1 MFVKLWQVRVLD
13 IENENV
19 TAEDILVLATDGLWD
34 VVSNEDVASIVQRGL
49 TAWDNESRAGRTP
62 TSCKDEFFNK
72 FCWAIFHRLCS
83 NLSALMF
90 KSFTCCVQISHLL
103 CSNLSPFVFTSI
115 SFFKTVPVVSDNS
128 TIFNSLYWQWQAQLI
143 YIQVKHY
150 YFSPMQIQIRL
161 QVKK

>member
-62 TSCKDEFFNK
+62 TSCKDEFFNE
-72 FCWAIFHRLCS
+72 FCWAIFHLLCS

-90 KSFTCCVQISHLL
+90 KSFTFCVQISHLLCSHLSVLMSKSLTFSVQISHLL
-103 CSNLSPFVFTSI
+103 CSNLSPFVF
-115 SFFKTVPVVSDNS
+115 K
-128 TIFNSLYWQWQAQLI
+128 SLT
-143 YIQVKHY
+143 
-150 YFSPMQIQIRL
+150 FCIQIYL
-161 QVKK
+161 IF